1 MILEAPAGKLERGE
15 DPLACAARELSEET
29 GFQADKLIDFGRCFT
44 SPGYSTEVLY
54 IYLALG
60 LHAGES
66 HPDQDEYLN
75 VEKIPLKTLSEM
87 VMNNEISDGKTVIA
101 ILKAEKY
108 LQNLSK

>member
-1 MILEAPAGKLERGE
+1 
-15 DPLACAARELSEET
+15 
-29 GFQADKLIDFGRCFT
+29 
-44 SPGYSTEVLY
+44 
-54 IYLALG
+54 
-60 LHAGES
+60 
-66 HPDQDEYLN
+66 